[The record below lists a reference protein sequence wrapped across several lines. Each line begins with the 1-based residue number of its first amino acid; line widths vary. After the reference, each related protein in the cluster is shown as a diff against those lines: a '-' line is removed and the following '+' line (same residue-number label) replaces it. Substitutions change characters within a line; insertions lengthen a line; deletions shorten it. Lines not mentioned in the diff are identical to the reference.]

1 MQDTLKEKTPFVR
14 NELFLFLEEKE
25 MIIGPEMAKELLLK
39 NYQNRP
45 KNLNK
50 VDYFVQV
57 LKTGSWDKTKQPIEV
72 LDDGRLIDGQHR
84 LTAIYKTGIS
94 VPVSVKV
101 LRLVGEKENGL
112 E

>member
-1 MQDTLKEKTPFVR
+1 M
-14 NELFLFLEEKE
+14 FLEEKE
-25 MIIGPEMAKELLLK
+25 MIIGPEMAKEFLLK

-50 VDYFVQV
+50 VDFFIQV
-57 LKTGSWDKTKQPIEV
+57 LKNGSWDKTKHEIQI

-94 VPVSVKV
+94 VPVIVKIY
-101 LRLVGEKENGL
+101 RLLEKNER
-112 E
+112 